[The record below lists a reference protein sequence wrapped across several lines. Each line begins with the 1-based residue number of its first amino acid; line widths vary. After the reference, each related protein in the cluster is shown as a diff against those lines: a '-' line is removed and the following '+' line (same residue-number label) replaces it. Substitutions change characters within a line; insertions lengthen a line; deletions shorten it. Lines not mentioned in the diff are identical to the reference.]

1 MGRVLTISRVQVRPG
16 CEEAYLQTV
25 HALAALCH
33 SRGQRLWVFRSLRD
47 PAAFVECSESPTHAS
62 HRSRASRTDYELK
75 LERKLRELAT
85 YAPDAWDLWEEV
97 PAPAG
102 AGPGNAGERHGGDA
116 GE

>member
-1 MGRVLTISRVQVRPG
+1 MARVLTVSRVTVRPG
-16 CEEAYLQTV
+16 CEDAYLQTV
-25 HALAALCH
+25 HALAALCR
-33 SRGQRLWVFRSLRD
+33 SRGQRLWVFRSTSD
-47 PAAFVECSESPTHAS
+47 PAGFLEFSESPTHAS

-102 AGPGNAGERHGGDA
+102 AEPGEGGGAHDDLA
-116 GE
+116 DE

>member
-1 MGRVLTISRVQVRPG
+1 MARVLTISRVQVQPG

-25 HALAALCH
+25 HALAALCQN
-33 SRGQRLWVFRSLRD
+33 RGQRLWVFRSTRD
-47 PAAFVECSESPTHAS
+47 PACFIECSESPTRAS

-75 LERKLRELAT
+75 LERKLRELAI

-102 AGPGNAGERHGGDA
+102 AEPGDA
-116 GE
+116 GSNHHDGADE